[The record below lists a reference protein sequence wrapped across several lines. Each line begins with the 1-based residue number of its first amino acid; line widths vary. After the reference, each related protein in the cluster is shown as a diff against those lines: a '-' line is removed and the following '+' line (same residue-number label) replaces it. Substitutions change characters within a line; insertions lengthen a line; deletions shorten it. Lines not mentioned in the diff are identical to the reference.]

1 MRRTLRLNLFFMIF
15 IIISNIVVAQ
25 ETIIIQDNLQGS
37 TIGAQVGGAFT
48 GEGYK
53 PGTGENHIL
62 YDVPAQIQNGYVEVQ
77 VKGFNFNDFPPVNAT
92 NQSYETSFLIMYDG
106 RGISEPIVYFFDYR
120 NNYFRWDV
128 TYRSERWESTYGN
141 RWKGKIHI
149 AEDSPERLNST
160 YAVYPQVPEHTA
172 DWGIEPNGI
181 YTYWDPNQWYTIRV
195 EWDNNG
201 KNYRFYRDGE
211 LVWASYLDMGVPI
224 TDNSPYPVTS
234 PWPWLPVD
242 FKIHLGSGPDRYS
255 SKMPNMVFRNF
266 KVVSTGAIQNT
277 APVITSTAVTSG
289 SVGQLYS
296 YDVNASGNPA
306 PTYSLTIFP
315 SGMTINS
322 TSGLIQWTPSS
333 TGNFDVTVVASN
345 GISPDA
351 AQSFTIN
358 VQSSTTFA
366 PIITS
371 TAVTSGTVGQ
381 LYTYD
386 VETDANP
393 NPTYSLT
400 TFPSGMTINSTTG
413 LIQWTPLS
421 AGNFDVTVN
430 ASNGVSPDASQSFT
444 INVQS
449 STTFAP
455 AITSTAVTSGTV
467 GQLYTYDVDTD
478 GNPTPTYSLS
488 TFPSG
493 MTINSTSGLIE
504 WTPSA
509 TGDFDVTVNASNG
522 VSPDASQSFTINV
535 QSSTTFAPIITS
547 TAVTSGTVGQL
558 YTYDVETDGNP
569 TPTYSLTTFPS
580 GMTIN
585 STTGLIQWTPTSA
598 GNFDVTVN
606 ASNGVSPDATQS
618 FQINVTE
625 ALPCPVGIIS
635 YWKLD
640 ETSGSVYSDYIGTNN
655 ATSTSIPTPVAGR
668 VNGAQ
673 QFNGTSNRITAP
685 GMPAYDFTTNTSF
698 TFEAWIKHI
707 TGFYTGEEIIV
718 ERKSS
723 SGALAINL
731 KFNSTA
737 VSFSARNTASEIYDV
752 TGTTNL
758 YDNNWH
764 HVVGVRDA
772 NTNQL
777 KIYVDGVLE
786 NTVSATYTAGFA
798 SPTTEINIGWRSST
812 SAGFFDGI
820 IDEVAIYDAALDAV
834 SISQH
839 YSNGLQNQG
848 YCNEIQPINVPTN
861 LSAVLNPSDTTNVI
875 LSWLNNSDNELGF
888 VIERKTGDS
897 LSIELFAV
905 VDTVG
910 ADVTG
915 YEDTSVDDT
924 TTYTYRVYAFN
935 ADIVSDYSNMAQ
947 VVTPVPVELT
957 SFFATLL
964 NQGVLLEWETASELN
979 NAGFNV
985 QRSKDNSKFF
995 DIAYIKGQG
1004 TTTNKSFYSYNDQ
1017 SVSTGK
1023 YSYRLKQIDLD
1034 GSVTYS
1040 QVVSVDLGMVNSFVL
1055 EQNYP
1060 NPFNPSTQIRFSIP
1074 EVTNVK
1080 LIVSDAL
1087 GREIALLVDGKL
1099 NAGDYK
1105 IDFDADGIS
1114 SGIYICILIT
1124 DTFKQ
1129 SRKMILMK

>member
-1 MRRTLRLNLFFMIF
+1 MKKMNHSILFLLLFSIQAGD
-15 IIISNIVVAQ
+15 IALAQTVVL
-25 ETIIIQDNLQGS
+25 QDNLQGS
-37 TIGAQVGGAFT
+37 TVGTQVGGGFT

-106 RGISEPIVYFFDYR
+106 RGIPEPIVYFFDYR

-386 VETDANP
+386 V
-393 NPTYSLT
+393 
-400 TFPSGMTINSTTG
+400 
-413 LIQWTPLS
+413 
-421 AGNFDVTVN
+421 
-430 ASNGVSPDASQSFT
+430 
-444 INVQS
+444 
-449 STTFAP
+449 
-455 AITSTAVTSGTV
+455 
-467 GQLYTYDVDTD
+467 DTD

-504 WTPSA
+504 
-509 TGDFDVTVNASNG
+509 
-522 VSPDASQSFTINV
+522 
-535 QSSTTFAPIITS
+535 
-547 TAVTSGTVGQL
+547 
-558 YTYDVETDGNP
+558 
-569 TPTYSLTTFPS
+569 
-580 GMTIN
+580 
-585 STTGLIQWTPTSA
+585 WTPTSA

-655 ATSTSIPTPVAGR
+655 ATSTSIPTTVAGR

-707 TGFYTGEEIIV
+707 TGIYTGEEIIV

-812 SAGFFDGI
+812 SVDFFNGS

>member
-1 MRRTLRLNLFFMIF
+1 MNHSILFLLLFSIQAGD
-15 IIISNIVVAQ
+15 IALAQTVVL
-25 ETIIIQDNLQGS
+25 QDNLQGS
-37 TIGAQVGGAFT
+37 TVGTQVGGGFT

-106 RGISEPIVYFFDYR
+106 RGIPEPIVYFFDYR

-128 TYRSERWESTYGN
+128 TYRSDKYDSPGVGN

-160 YAVYPQVPEHTA
+160 YAVYPVVPENTA
-172 DWGIEPNGI
+172 DWGAEPNGI
-181 YTYWDPNQWYTIRV
+181 YSYWDPNQWYTIRV

-201 KNYRFYRDGE
+201 KNFRFYRDGE
-211 LVWASYLDMGVPI
+211 LVWDSKLDSGDPL
-224 TDNSPYPVTS
+224 TDNGVYTITSPY
-234 PWPWLPVD
+234 PWLPVD

-421 AGNFDVTVN
+421 AGNFDVTVV
-430 ASNGVSPDASQSFT
+430 ASNG
-444 INVQS
+444 IN
-449 STTFAP
+449 
-455 AITSTAVTSGTV
+455 
-467 GQLYTYDVDTD
+467 
-478 GNPTPTYSLS
+478 
-488 TFPSG
+488 
-493 MTINSTSGLIE
+493 
-504 WTPSA
+504 
-509 TGDFDVTVNASNG
+509 
-522 VSPDASQSFTINV
+522 
-535 QSSTTFAPIITS
+535 
-547 TAVTSGTVGQL
+547 
-558 YTYDVETDGNP
+558 
-569 TPTYSLTTFPS
+569 
-580 GMTIN
+580 
-585 STTGLIQWTPTSA
+585 
-598 GNFDVTVN
+598 
-606 ASNGVSPDATQS
+606 PDATQS
-618 FQINVTE
+618 FSVTVQE
-625 ALPCPVGIIS
+625 SQSGSCPPSLVS

-640 ETSGSVYSDYIGTNN
+640 EISGNAYADFIGTNN
-655 ATSTSIPTPVAGR
+655 ATSTSVPTPLAGR

-673 QFNGTSNRITAP
+673 QFNGTSNGITAP
-685 GMPAYDFTTNTSF
+685 GIAAYDFSTNTSF
-698 TFEAWIKHI
+698 TFEAWIKHV
-707 TGFYTGEEIIV
+707 TGSYTGEEMIV
-718 ERKSS
+718 ERKTS

-737 VSFSARNTASEIYDV
+737 VSFSVRNTASEIYDV
-752 TGTTNL
+752 TSTSNL

-772 NTNQL
+772 STNQL
-777 KIYVDGVLE
+777 RIYVDGVLE

-798 SPTTEINIGWRSST
+798 SPTTGISIGWRSST
-812 SAGFFDGI
+812 SVDFFNGS
-820 IDEVAIYDAALDAV
+820 IDEVAIYNRTL
-834 SISQH
+834 SSSEILQH
-839 YSNGLQNQG
+839 YNNGLNGIGYEECQILTDITVLLQG
-848 YCNEIQPINVPTN
+848 PFISGAAIAPYMTSALNSSGFIPTSQPYNILPWNYTGIEEVSPVFFTNNPSIVDWILVELRDKNSPATTVSTRAGLLKNDGKIVDIDGVSN
-861 LSAVLNPSDTTNVI
+861 LSFNATPDEYYIVVKHRNHLGIMNSGSALAFSSSPSITAFDFTGGNVYGGSNAVADLGVGKFGMIAGDANVNGEVQNNDSEEFGSIQNGQSGYKSGDFNLNGQVQ
-875 LSWLNNSDNELGF
+875 NNDNENYW
-888 VIERKTGDS
+888 K
-897 LSIELFAV
+897 
-905 VDTVG
+905 
-910 ADVTG
+910 
-915 YEDTSVDDT
+915 
-924 TTYTYRVYAFN
+924 
-935 ADIVSDYSNMAQ
+935 
-947 VVTPVPVELT
+947 P
-957 SFFATLL
+957 
-964 NQGVLLEWETASELN
+964 N
-979 NAGFNV
+979 NG
-985 QRSKDNSKFF
+985 R
-995 DIAYIKGQG
+995 G
-1004 TTTNKSFYSYNDQ
+1004 
-1017 SVSTGK
+1017 
-1023 YSYRLKQIDLD
+1023 
-1034 GSVTYS
+1034 S
-1040 QVVSVDLGMVNSFVL
+1040 QV
-1055 EQNYP
+1055 P
-1060 NPFNPSTQIRFSIP
+1060 NI
-1074 EVTNVK
+1074 
-1080 LIVSDAL
+1080 
-1087 GREIALLVDGKL
+1087 
-1099 NAGDYK
+1099 
-1105 IDFDADGIS
+1105 
-1114 SGIYICILIT
+1114 
-1124 DTFKQ
+1124 
-1129 SRKMILMK
+1129 

>member
-1 MRRTLRLNLFFMIF
+1 
-15 IIISNIVVAQ
+15 
-25 ETIIIQDNLQGS
+25 
-37 TIGAQVGGAFT
+37 
-48 GEGYK
+48 
-53 PGTGENHIL
+53 
-62 YDVPAQIQNGYVEVQ
+62 
-77 VKGFNFNDFPPVNAT
+77 
-92 NQSYETSFLIMYDG
+92 
-106 RGISEPIVYFFDYR
+106 
-120 NNYFRWDV
+120 
-128 TYRSERWESTYGN
+128 
-141 RWKGKIHI
+141 
-149 AEDSPERLNST
+149 
-160 YAVYPQVPEHTA
+160 
-172 DWGIEPNGI
+172 
-181 YTYWDPNQWYTIRV
+181 
-195 EWDNNG
+195 
-201 KNYRFYRDGE
+201 
-211 LVWASYLDMGVPI
+211 
-224 TDNSPYPVTS
+224 
-234 PWPWLPVD
+234 
-242 FKIHLGSGPDRYS
+242 
-255 SKMPNMVFRNF
+255 
-266 KVVSTGAIQNT
+266 
-277 APVITSTAVTSG
+277 
-289 SVGQLYS
+289 LYS
-296 YDVNASGNPA
+296 YDV
-306 PTYSLTIFP
+306 
-315 SGMTINS
+315 
-322 TSGLIQWTPSS
+322 
-333 TGNFDVTVVASN
+333 
-345 GISPDA
+345 
-351 AQSFTIN
+351 
-358 VQSSTTFA
+358 
-366 PIITS
+366 
-371 TAVTSGTVGQ
+371 
-381 LYTYD
+381 
-386 VETDANP
+386 E
-393 NPTYSLT
+393 
-400 TFPSGMTINSTTG
+400 
-413 LIQWTPLS
+413 
-421 AGNFDVTVN
+421 
-430 ASNGVSPDASQSFT
+430 
-444 INVQS
+444 
-449 STTFAP
+449 
-455 AITSTAVTSGTV
+455 
-467 GQLYTYDVDTD
+467 TD
-478 GNPTPTYSLS
+478 GNPTPTYSLTAS
-488 TFPSG
+488 PSG

-504 WTPSA
+504 WTPST
-509 TGDFDVTVNASNG
+509 TGDFDVTVVASNG
-522 VSPDASQSFTINV
+522 VNPDASQSFTITV
-535 QSSTTFAPIITS
+535 QESQ
-547 TAVTSGTVGQL
+547 SG
-558 YTYDVETDGNP
+558 N
-569 TPTYSLTTFPS
+569 
-580 GMTIN
+580 
-585 STTGLIQWTPTSA
+585 
-598 GNFDVTVN
+598 
-606 ASNGVSPDATQS
+606 
-618 FQINVTE
+618 
-625 ALPCPVGIIS
+625 CPPGIIS

-640 ETSGSVYSDYIGTNN
+640 ETSGSVYSDYIGANS
-655 ATSTSIPTPVAGR
+655 ATSTDIPTPVAGR

-673 QFNGTSNRITAP
+673 QFNGSSDGITAP
-685 GMPAYDFTTNTSF
+685 GITAYDFSTGTSF
-698 TFEAWIKHI
+698 TFEAWIKHV
-707 TGFYTGEEIIV
+707 TGSYISEEIIV

-737 VSFSARNTASEIYDV
+737 VSFSVRNTASEIYDV

-798 SPTTEINIGWRSST
+798 SPTTEINMGWRSST

-897 LSIELFAV
+897 LSIEPFAV

-1114 SGIYICILIT
+1114 SGIYICTLIT

>member
-1 MRRTLRLNLFFMIF
+1 MKKMNHSILFLLLFSIQAGD
-15 IIISNIVVAQ
+15 IALAQTVVL
-25 ETIIIQDNLQGS
+25 QDNLQGS
-37 TIGAQVGGAFT
+37 TVGTQVGGGFT
-48 GEGYK
+48 GEGYL

-62 YDVPAQIQNGYVEVQ
+62 YDVPAQIENGYVEVQ
-77 VKGFNFNDFPPVNAT
+77 VKGFNFNDFPSVDAINP
-92 NQSYETSFLIMYDG
+92 SYETSFLIMYDG
-106 RGISEPIVYFFDYR
+106 RGIPEPIGYFFDYR

-128 TYRSERWESTYGN
+128 TYRSDKYDSPGVGN

-160 YAVYPQVPEHTA
+160 YAVYPVVPENTA
-172 DWGIEPNGI
+172 DWGAEPNGI
-181 YTYWDPNQWYTIRV
+181 YSYWDPNQWYTIRV

-201 KNYRFYRDGE
+201 KNFRFYRDGE
-211 LVWASYLDMGVPI
+211 LVWDSKLDSGDPL
-224 TDNSPYPVTS
+224 TDNGVYTITSPY
-234 PWPWLPVD
+234 PWLPVD

-333 TGNFDVTVVASN
+333 TGNFDVTVKASN

-351 AQSFTIN
+351 GQSFTIN
-358 VQSSTTFA
+358 VQSST
-366 PIITS
+366 S
-371 TAVTSGTVGQ
+371 
-381 LYTYD
+381 
-386 VETDANP
+386 
-393 NPTYSLT
+393 
-400 TFPSGMTINSTTG
+400 
-413 LIQWTPLS
+413 
-421 AGNFDVTVN
+421 
-430 ASNGVSPDASQSFT
+430 
-444 INVQS
+444 
-449 STTFAP
+449 FAP

-493 MTINSTSGLIE
+493 MTINSTTGLIQ
-504 WTPSA
+504 WTPTSA
-509 TGDFDVTVNASNG
+509 GNFDVTVNASNG
-522 VSPDASQSFTINV
+522 VSPDATQSFSITV

-820 IDEVAIYDAALDAV
+820 IDEVAIYDAALVAV

-1129 SRKMILMK
+1129 SRQMILMK

>member
-1 MRRTLRLNLFFMIF
+1 MKKMNHSILFLLLFSIQAGD
-15 IIISNIVVAQ
+15 IALAQTVVL
-25 ETIIIQDNLQGS
+25 QDNLQGS
-37 TIGAQVGGAFT
+37 TVGTQVGGGFT

-62 YDVPAQIQNGYVEVQ
+62 YDVPAQIQNGYVEFQ
-77 VKGFNFNDFPPVNAT
+77 AKGFNFNDFPPVNAT

-106 RGISEPIVYFFDYR
+106 RGIPEPIVYFFDYR

-128 TYRSERWESTYGN
+128 TYRSDKYDSPGVGN
-141 RWKGKIHI
+141 RWKCKIHI

-160 YAVYPQVPEHTA
+160 YAVYPVVPENTA
-172 DWGIEPNGI
+172 DWGAEPNGI
-181 YTYWDPNQWYTIRV
+181 YSYWDPNQWYTIRV

-201 KNYRFYRDGE
+201 KNFRFYRDGE
-211 LVWASYLDMGVPI
+211 LVWDSKLDSGDPL
-224 TDNSPYPVTS
+224 TDNGVYTITSPY
-234 PWPWLPVD
+234 PWLPVD

-306 PTYSLTIFP
+306 PTYSLTTLP
-315 SGMTINS
+315 SGMTINP
-322 TSGLIQWTPSS
+322 TSGVIQWTPSS
-333 TGNFDVTVVASN
+333 TGNFNVTVVASN

-351 AQSFTIN
+351 SQSFTIN

-421 AGNFDVTVN
+421 AGNFDVTVV
-430 ASNGVSPDASQSFT
+430 ASNG
-444 INVQS
+444 IN
-449 STTFAP
+449 
-455 AITSTAVTSGTV
+455 
-467 GQLYTYDVDTD
+467 
-478 GNPTPTYSLS
+478 
-488 TFPSG
+488 
-493 MTINSTSGLIE
+493 
-504 WTPSA
+504 
-509 TGDFDVTVNASNG
+509 
-522 VSPDASQSFTINV
+522 
-535 QSSTTFAPIITS
+535 
-547 TAVTSGTVGQL
+547 
-558 YTYDVETDGNP
+558 
-569 TPTYSLTTFPS
+569 
-580 GMTIN
+580 
-585 STTGLIQWTPTSA
+585 
-598 GNFDVTVN
+598 
-606 ASNGVSPDATQS
+606 PDATQS
-618 FQINVTE
+618 FSVTVQE
-625 ALPCPVGIIS
+625 SQSGSCPPSLVS

-640 ETSGSVYSDYIGTNN
+640 EISGNAYADFIGTNN
-655 ATSTSIPTPVAGR
+655 ATSTSVPTPLAGR

-673 QFNGTSNRITAP
+673 QFNGTSNGITAP
-685 GMPAYDFTTNTSF
+685 GIAAYDFSTNTSF
-698 TFEAWIKHI
+698 TFEAWIKHV
-707 TGFYTGEEIIV
+707 TGSYTGEEMIV
-718 ERKSS
+718 ERKTS

-731 KFNSTA
+731 KFNSTS
-737 VSFSARNTASEIYDV
+737 VSFSVRNTASEIYDV

>member
-1 MRRTLRLNLFFMIF
+1 MLFFVGAID
-15 IIISNIVVAQ
+15 IALAQTVVL
-25 ETIIIQDNLQGS
+25 QDNLQGS
-37 TIGAQVGGAFT
+37 TIGIQVGGSFT
-48 GEGYK
+48 GEGYL

-62 YDVPAQIQNGYVEVQ
+62 YDVPVQIENGYVEFQ
-77 VKGFNFNDFPPVNAT
+77 VKGFNFNDFPPVNET
-92 NQSYETSFLIMYDG
+92 NQSYETSFMIMYDG
-106 RGISEPIVYFFDYR
+106 RGIPEPIGYFFDYR

-128 TYRSERWESTYGN
+128 TYRSERWESTFGN

-160 YAVYPQVPEHTA
+160 YAVYPEVPEHTA

-181 YTYWDPNQWYTIRV
+181 YSYWDPNQWYTIRV

-201 KNYRFYRDGE
+201 KNYKFYRDGE

-224 TDNSPYPVTS
+224 TDNTPYPVTS

-242 FKIHLGSGPDRYS
+242 FKIHLGSGPGRYS
-255 SKMPNMVFRNF
+255 SKMPNMVYRNF
-266 KVVSTGAIQNT
+266 QVVSTGSISNT
-277 APVITSTAVTSG
+277 APVITSSPVTSG
-289 SVGQLYS
+289 TVGLLYS
-296 YDVNASGNPA
+296 YDVNASGNPT
-306 PTYSLTIFP
+306 PTYSLTDNP

-322 TSGLIQWTPSS
+322 ASGLIEWTPSS
-333 TGNFDVTVVASN
+333 TGSVNVTVVASN
-345 GISPDA
+345 GI
-351 AQSFTIN
+351 N
-358 VQSSTTFA
+358 
-366 PIITS
+366 
-371 TAVTSGTVGQ
+371 
-381 LYTYD
+381 
-386 VETDANP
+386 
-393 NPTYSLT
+393 
-400 TFPSGMTINSTTG
+400 
-413 LIQWTPLS
+413 
-421 AGNFDVTVN
+421 
-430 ASNGVSPDASQSFT
+430 PDASQSFT

-449 STTFAP
+449 SSTFAP
-455 AITSTAVTSGTV
+455 TITST
-467 GQLYTYDVDTD
+467 
-478 GNPTPTYSLS
+478 P
-488 TFPSG
+488 
-493 MTINSTSGLIE
+493 I
-504 WTPSA
+504 
-509 TGDFDVTVNASNG
+509 
-522 VSPDASQSFTINV
+522 
-535 QSSTTFAPIITS
+535 TT
-547 TAVTSGTVGQL
+547 GTVGQL

-569 TPTYSLTTFPS
+569 TPTYSLTASPS

-585 STTGLIQWTPTSA
+585 STSGLIEWTPSTT
-598 GNFDVTVN
+598 GDFDVTVV
-606 ASNGVSPDATQS
+606 ASNGVNPDASQS
-618 FQINVTE
+618 FTITVQESQSGN
-625 ALPCPVGIIS
+625 CPPGIIS

-640 ETSGSVYSDYIGTNN
+640 ETSGSVYSDYIGANS
-655 ATSTSIPTPVAGR
+655 ATSTDIPTPVAGR

-673 QFNGTSNRITAP
+673 QFNGSSDGITAP
-685 GMPAYDFTTNTSF
+685 GITAYDFSTGTSF
-698 TFEAWIKHI
+698 TFEAWIKHV
-707 TGFYTGEEIIV
+707 TGSYISEEIIV

-737 VSFSARNTASEIYDV
+737 VSFSVRNTATEIYDV

-798 SPTTEINIGWRSST
+798 SPTTEINMGWRSST

-897 LSIELFAV
+897 LSIEPFAV

-1114 SGIYICILIT
+1114 SGIYICTLIT